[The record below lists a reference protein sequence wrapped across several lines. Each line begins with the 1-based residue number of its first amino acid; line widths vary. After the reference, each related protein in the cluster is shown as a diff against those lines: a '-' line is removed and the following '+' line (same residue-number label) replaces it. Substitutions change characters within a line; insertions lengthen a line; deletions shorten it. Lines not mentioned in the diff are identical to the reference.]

1 MAATDFPSGHPLA
14 VKLWERR
21 IMREALQET
30 MAMKFMGTSSNNMIQ
45 VFEETQKSAGDRI
58 RIPLRVQLEGNGVGE
73 NEALEG
79 NEESLVTYYDDL
91 LINELAH
98 ATRNK
103 TTMAEQRVPWS
114 IRKEGASALR
124 DWYADR
130 IDTWFANQLAGNTG
144 QTNVLFT
151 GQNATLAP
159 TSATGNRRILYAP
172 SSTGTEEHA
181 SEASL
186 STTNTFNLAA
196 IDKAVTIART
206 SNPLMRPIK
215 VGSQEFFVCFLH
227 DYQIEDMRTNTNTG
241 QWLDI
246 QKAAMSGGEVEDNP
260 IFTGALGV
268 YNGVVLHRWARLPE
282 SPDKSNIRRA
292 VFCGAQA
299 AGMAFGKDYGEKA
312 SYVEESFDY
321 GRQFGQSVQTIAGC
335 KKLKFN
341 DIDFSTIVISTYAA
355 L

>member
-1 MAATDFPSGHPLA
+1 MAATDFPAGHPLA
-14 VKLWERR
+14 VKLWESR

-45 VFEETQKSAGDRI
+45 VFDQTEKGAGDRV
-58 RIPLRVQLEGNGVGE
+58 RIPLRYQLEGNGVGE
-73 NEALEG
+73 DEALEG
-79 NEESLVTYYDDL
+79 NEESLVTAYDDL
-91 LINELAH
+91 LINEIAH

-103 TTMAEQRVPWS
+103 TTMAQQRVPWS
-114 IRKEGASALR
+114 IRREGASALR

-130 IDTWFANQLAGNTG
+130 FDTWFANQLAGNTG

-151 GQNATLAP
+151 GQQTPTAP

-172 SSTGTEEHA
+172 ASTGTEEHG

-206 SNPLMRPIK
+206 SNPLIRPIK
-215 VGSQEFFVCFLH
+215 AGSQEYYMCFMH

-268 YNGVVLHRWARLPE
+268 YNGVVLHRWARLPV
-282 SPDKSNIRRA
+282 SPNNSNVYRA
-292 VFCGAQA
+292 VFAGAQA
-299 AGMAFGKDYGEKA
+299 AALAFGKGYGDKA
-312 SYVEESFDY
+312 KYVEDSFDY
-321 GRQFGQSVQTIAGC
+321 GRQFGQSVQMIAGC
-335 KKLKFN
+335 KKTVFN
-341 DIDFSTIVISTYAA
+341 SIDFATIVIATYGA